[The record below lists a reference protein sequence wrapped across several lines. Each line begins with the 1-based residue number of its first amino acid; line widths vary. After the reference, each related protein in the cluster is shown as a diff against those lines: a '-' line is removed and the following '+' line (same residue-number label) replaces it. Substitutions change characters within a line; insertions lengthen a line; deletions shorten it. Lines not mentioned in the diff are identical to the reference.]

1 LINLVRLW
9 LEKPPAKSRG
19 LPLLVPHENKSPI
32 RVLFLVAQKPRF
44 YVHVYHT
51 FHHVLT
57 IKNTTPAMH
66 LFAKTLYLATFSQLH
81 HAPEKPPQL
90 ISKTTLQE
98 R

>member
-57 IKNTTPAMH
+57 IKNTTPAMR
-66 LFAKTLYLATFSQLH
+66 LFAKTPLFSDIFSAPPRSGKTTATYL
-81 HAPEKPPQL
+81 
-90 ISKTTLQE
+90 KTTLQE